1 MRLFHVIFSMLF
13 CDFVYAEHISKTQPM
28 TVVQWQHPFPGYA
41 LLITFIT
48 GIVGVLL
55 LQGLKLINERSRQIR
70 VSKKGLLPS
79 GSSAVFGSLLPR
91 CDSRLSA

>member
-13 CDFVYAEHISKTQPM
+13 CDFIYAEHISKAQPM

-55 LQGLKLINERSRQIR
+55 L
-70 VSKKGLLPS
+70 
-79 GSSAVFGSLLPR
+79 
-91 CDSRLSA
+91 